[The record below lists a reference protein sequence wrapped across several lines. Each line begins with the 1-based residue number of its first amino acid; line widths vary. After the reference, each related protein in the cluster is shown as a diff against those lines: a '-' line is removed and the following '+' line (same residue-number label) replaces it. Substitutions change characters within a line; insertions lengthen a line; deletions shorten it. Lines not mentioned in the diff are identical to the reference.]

1 MVFKGVVSMNIT
13 RPSKPVFWISLI
25 IGLYA
30 ILDQWVLKLSIPIIS
45 SISNMVLLAI
55 AFILLMLGVIFKK
68 F

>member
-1 MVFKGVVSMNIT
+1 MNIT

>member
-1 MVFKGVVSMNIT
+1 MNIT

-30 ILDQWVLKLSIPIIS
+30 ILNQWVLKLSIPIIS

>member
-1 MVFKGVVSMNIT
+1 MNIT

-45 SISNMVLLAI
+45 SISNMVLLEI
-55 AFILLMLGVIFKK
+55 VFILLMLGVIFKK